1 VVIGSDY
8 PFDMGAVDPVGAVAE
23 AGLPAAVREQIE
35 GATAA
40 RFLGL

>member
-1 VVIGSDY
+1 
-8 PFDMGAVDPVGAVAE
+8 MGAVDPVASVGA
-23 AGLPAAVREQIE
+23 AGLPAAARTQIE